1 MRSGQ
6 AISVFLKFIIAG
18 TFYKKVKEVLIDLHI
33 IPCDKQEALIGLPTA
48 PCKQQE
54 VVINLPIIPCEKK
67 S

>member
-6 AISVFLKFIIAG
+6 AISVFLQFNIAG
-18 TFYKKVKEVLIDLHI
+18 TFYEKLKEVLIDLHI
-33 IPCDKQEALIGLPTA
+33 IPYEKQEVLIGLPTA
-48 PCKQQE
+48 PCKQQ